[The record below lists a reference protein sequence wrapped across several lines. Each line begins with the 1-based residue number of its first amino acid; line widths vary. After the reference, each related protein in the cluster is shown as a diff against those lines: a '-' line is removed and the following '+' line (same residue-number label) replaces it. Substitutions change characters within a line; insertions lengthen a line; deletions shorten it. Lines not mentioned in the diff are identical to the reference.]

1 MNIQEAKQTVM
12 DTVRAYTARDAEG
25 NYRIPPV
32 RQRPIL
38 LMGPPGIGK
47 TAVVEQAAREC
58 GVGLVSYTITHHTR
72 QSAVGLPMVEQRM
85 YDGRKFTVTE
95 YTLSEILASV
105 YRCMEETGCREG
117 ILFIDEIN
125 CVSETLAPTMLQF
138 LQGKTFGNHPV
149 PRGWIIAA
157 AGNPPEYNQ
166 SVREFDVVTLDRVKY
181 ISVDIDYEAWK
192 KYAVRQRI
200 HGAIRAYLEGKP
212 QNFYRM
218 EQTPEHKEFVTA
230 RGWEDLS
237 MILRE
242 YEELGIAVDEGLV
255 GQYLQCPQ
263 IAGDFFGFYQMY
275 QGCWRRFGGEL
286 ERILKKDEI
295 PGPGSETVGINEE
308 DFTDVKG
315 EAFPADVQ
323 LSAANLLISAVLDDA
338 ERWRRLKN
346 QQEKCSREIS
356 RLLEQPKE
364 EAFLTAMEAFV
375 EDRER
380 AFAVRDEAGLMTE
393 EERGTENFCNQWLRR
408 MYWDLKVRGI
418 DGWKEAGD
426 RLLHALAE
434 KKKQAV
440 STGRSAVGKAG
451 RVLEWLDKTFP
462 GGLACMAAMEAF
474 SSSESCMSLT
484 AEYGCRPF
492 EERSGRL
499 MIRDRE
505 RSLQE
510 EIRRLQEV

>member
-1 MNIQEAKQTVM
+1 MNIQEAKQTVI
-12 DTVRAYTARDAEG
+12 DTVRAYTARDEQG

-72 QSAVGLPMVEQRM
+72 QSAVGLPMVEHRT
-85 YDGRKFTVTE
+85 YGGREYTVTE

-105 YRCMEETGCREG
+105 YRCMAETGCREG

-192 KYAVRQRI
+192 GYAVRQRI

-218 EQTPEHKEFVTA
+218 EQTPDHREFVTA

-275 QGCWRRFGGEL
+275 QSCWQRFGGAL
-286 ERILKKDEI
+286 EQILKGDAEDGKSPAGGNDEN
-295 PGPGSETVGINEE
+295 S
-308 DFTDVKG
+308 
-315 EAFPADVQ
+315 FPADVQ
-323 LSAANLLISAVLDDA
+323 LSVANLLISSVLDDA
-338 ERWRRLKN
+338 ERWRQLQEN
-346 QQEKCSREIS
+346 QEKCLSETR
-356 RLLEQPKE
+356 RLLEQE
-364 EAFLTAMEAFV
+364 EGRFPRGHGRISGEPGTGFRYPGRSGADDGRGAENGGVLQPVDARDVLGIEGTGNHRMGGGPGASFPDSGGRTGKCGPDGKKRGGQSREGHFV
-375 EDRER
+375 AGGKLSRR
-380 AFAVRDEAGLMTE
+380 AGLYG
-393 EERGTENFCNQWLRR
+393 R
-408 MYWDLKVRGI
+408 
-418 DGWKEAGD
+418 AGGFFRQRKLYAAD
-426 RLLHALAE
+426 C
-434 KKKQAV
+434 AV
-440 STGRSAVGKAG
+440 WVSAV
-451 RVLEWLDKTFP
+451 
-462 GGLACMAAMEAF
+462 
-474 SSSESCMSLT
+474 
-484 AEYGCRPF
+484 
-492 EERSGRL
+492 
-499 MIRDRE
+499 
-505 RSLQE
+505 
-510 EIRRLQEV
+510 

>member
-1 MNIQEAKQTVM
+1 MNIQEAKQTVI
-12 DTVRAYTARDAEG
+12 DTVRAYTARDEQG

-72 QSAVGLPMVEQRM
+72 QSAVGLPMVEHRT
-85 YDGRKFTVTE
+85 YGGREYTVTE

-105 YRCMEETGCREG
+105 YRCMAETGCREG

-192 KYAVRQRI
+192 GYAVRQRI

-218 EQTPEHKEFVTA
+218 EQTPDHREFVTA

-275 QGCWRRFGGEL
+275 QSCWQRFGGAL
-286 ERILKKDEI
+286 ERILEGDAEDGKSPAGGNDEN
-295 PGPGSETVGINEE
+295 S
-308 DFTDVKG
+308 
-315 EAFPADVQ
+315 FPADVQ
-323 LSAANLLISAVLDDA
+323 LSVANLLISSVLDDA
-338 ERWRRLKN
+338 ERWRQLQEN
-346 QQEKCSREIS
+346 QEKCLSETR
-356 RLLEQPKE
+356 RLLERKKE
-364 EAFLTAMEAFV
+364 DFPAAMEEFL
-375 EDRER
+375 ENRER
-380 AFAVRDEAGLMTE
+380 AFGIRDEAGLMTE
-393 EERGTENFCNQWLRR
+393 EERRTEAFCNRWMRGMFWELKAQGITGWEEARAHLFRILEEERENADR
-408 MYWDLKVRGI
+408 M
-418 DGWKEAGD
+418 
-426 RLLHALAE
+426 
-434 KKKQAV
+434 
-440 STGRSAVGKAG
+440 GRNAADKAG
-451 RVLEWLDKTFP
+451 RVILWLEENFP
-462 GGLACMAAMEAF
+462 GGLACMAALEAF
-474 SSSESCMSLT
+474 SASGNCMRLI
-484 AEYGCRPF
+484 AQYGCLPF
-492 EERSGRL
+492 EQRCQRL

-505 RSLQE
+505 RSLQK
-510 EIRRLQEV
+510 EIRRLQNP